1 MADKL
6 KILLDVTRSFRLL
19 SLILNRKK
27 CSDHIWWSLNARVRP
42 PNVFILLVY
51 FRPLIFLIIVVI
63 GTWSLL
69 SLKPPAFELKS
80 GYAIVWV
87 HTGNILNWRMA
98 TNMNYVIFIHFLN
111 RPSENVSHNGKNYK
125 NLFCLVKLFT
135 NQFVSVKLKLDLF
148 HLFYT
153 DK

>member
-1 MADKL
+1 M
-6 KILLDVTRSFRLL
+6 VVFEYMGPSP
-19 SLILNRKK
+19 K
-27 CSDHIWWSLNARVRP
+27 CFYAFGVFYTSHIFYYSSYRDM
-42 PNVFILLVY
+42 VFI
-51 FRPLIFLIIVVI
+51 I
-63 GTWSLL
+63 
-69 SLKPPAFELKS
+69 LKPPAFELKS

-98 TNMNYVIFIHFLN
+98 TNMDYIIFIHFLN

-153 DK
+153 NK